1 MLKKTKNVN
10 LILMLFVITIF
21 QLTCLF
27 TLVSKAADEHKMGII
42 LTFGIYIL
50 VEYIYFIGTRLVLK
64 RKGFEVELIAFLL
77 TSIGLSI
84 TASVYP
90 DKALKQL
97 VAVLIGI
104 FGFIFL
110 QRLLRDLKRVSFL
123 RVPAAIG
130 AVGLLAFTL
139 VFASFTNGAKNWLYI
154 GGISIQPSEL
164 VKVVFI
170 FVGAASLEKL
180 QSNKSLTK
188 FIIFAFACVGA
199 LFLMYDFGTALIFFF
214 TFIVISFMRSGDIR
228 TLVLVCTVALMGGLI
243 VLMFRP
249 YVANRF
255 AAFGHVW
262 EYFDTSG
269 YQQTRTM
276 IYSASGGLFGVGLG
290 NGELRDIFAA
300 TEDLVFGVVC
310 EEFGMIMAGAILL
323 SYVALLVYSIRHSK
337 YARSSFYAIC
347 ACAASSLMLF
357 QASLNVFGV
366 NDILPLTGVTLPFI
380 SRGGSSMISSW
391 ALFALIKS
399 VNFNIGDITPYRRKK
414 NKSKHKGVVV

>member
-1 MLKKTKNVN
+1 MQKIKQRNVN
-10 LILMLFVITIF
+10 PYIMLFIITLFQLICFVTLVTSVDEQYRSGILM
-21 QLTCLF
+21 
-27 TLVSKAADEHKMGII
+27 
-42 LTFGIYIL
+42 TFGGYLL
-50 VEYIYFIGTRLVLK
+50 VEYAYFIGARLILK
-64 RKGFEVELIAFLL
+64 RRGFEVELIAFLL

-90 DKALKQL
+90 DGIVKQF

-104 FGFIFL
+104 GGFILL
-110 QRLLRDLKRVSFL
+110 QWFMRDLKLCIAV
-123 RVPAAIG
+123 RVPV
-130 AVGLLAFTL
+130 AVIAFGLLAATL
-139 VFASFTNGAKNWLYI
+139 VLAKVTNGAKNWIYI
-154 GGISIQPSEL
+154 GGISVQPSEL
-164 VKVVFI
+164 VKVAFI
-170 FVGAASLEKL
+170 FVGAASLERL
-180 QSNKSLTK
+180 QSNRSLTK

-228 TLVLVCTVALMGGLI
+228 TIVLVCTVALMGGLL
-243 VLMFRP
+243 VLIFRP

-255 AAFGHVW
+255 AAYGHVW

-290 NGELRDIFAA
+290 NGKLRHIFAA

-347 ACAASSLMLF
+347 ACAASALMLF

-380 SRGGSSMISSW
+380 SRGGSSIISCW
-391 ALFALIKS
+391 MLLAFIKA
-399 VNFNIGDITPYRRKK
+399 VDRNTYQYG
-414 NKSKHKGVVV
+414 GVRQ

>member
-10 LILMLFVITIF
+10 LVIMLFVITLF

-27 TLVSKAADEHKMGII
+27 TLISKSAEEFKTSII

-50 VEYIYFIGTRLVLK
+50 VEYAYFIGARLVLK

-90 DKALKQL
+90 DKAIKQL

-104 FGFIFL
+104 SGFIFL
-110 QRLLRDLKRVSFL
+110 QWLLRDLKRVMAL
-123 RVPAAIG
+123 RIPAAIIG
-130 AVGLLAFTL
+130 VAVLMFTL
-139 VFASFTNGAKNWLYI
+139 AFASFTNGAKNWLYI
-154 GGISIQPSEL
+154 GGVSIQPSEI
-164 VKVVFI
+164 VKAIFI
-170 FVGAASLEKL
+170 FVGAATLEKL

-188 FIIFAFACVGA
+188 YIIFAFACVGC
-199 LFLMYDFGTALIFFF
+199 LFLMSDFGTALIFFF

-228 TLVLVCTVALMGGLI
+228 TLFLVCTVVLMGGLL

-255 AAFGHVW
+255 AAYGHVW

-290 NGELRDIFAA
+290 NGKLRDIFAA

-323 SYVALLVYSIRHSK
+323 SYVALLIYSIRHSK
-337 YARSSFYAIC
+337 YARSSFYAIA
-347 ACAASSLMLF
+347 ACAAAALMLF
-357 QASLNVFGV
+357 QAALNVFGV
-366 NDILPLTGVTLPFI
+366 NDILPMTGVTLPFI
-380 SRGGSSMISSW
+380 SRGGSSVIACW
-391 ALFALIKS
+391 LLLAFIKAVDRS
-399 VNFNIGDITPYRRKK
+399 TYRFG
-414 NKSKHKGVVV
+414 GVRQ

>member
-10 LILMLFVITIF
+10 LVIMLFVITLF

-27 TLVSKAADEHKMGII
+27 TLISKSAEEFRTSII

-50 VEYIYFIGTRLVLK
+50 VEYAYFIGARLVLK
-64 RKGFEVELIAFLL
+64 RRGFEVELIAFLL

-90 DKALKQL
+90 DKAIKQL
-97 VAVLIGI
+97 IAVLIGI
-104 FGFIFL
+104 AGFIFL
-110 QRLLRDLKRVSFL
+110 QWLLRDLKRVMAL
-123 RVPAAIG
+123 RIPAAIIG
-130 AVGLLAFTL
+130 VAVLVFTL

-154 GGISIQPSEL
+154 GGISIQPSEI
-164 VKVVFI
+164 VKAIFI
-170 FVGAASLEKL
+170 FVGAATLEKL

-188 FIIFAFACVGA
+188 YIIFAFACVGS
-199 LFLMYDFGTALIFFF
+199 LFLMSDFGTALIFFF

-228 TLVLVCTVALMGGLI
+228 TLFLVCTVVLMGGLL

-255 AAFGHVW
+255 AAYGHVW

-269 YQQTRTM
+269 YQQTRAM

-290 NGELRDIFAA
+290 NGKLRDIFAA

-337 YARSSFYAIC
+337 FARSSFYAIA
-347 ACAASSLMLF
+347 ACAAAALMLF
-357 QASLNVFGV
+357 QAALNVFGV
-366 NDILPLTGVTLPFI
+366 NDILPMTGVTLPFI
-380 SRGGSSMISSW
+380 SRGGSSVIACW
-391 ALFALIKS
+391 LLLAFIKAVDRS
-399 VNFNIGDITPYRRKK
+399 TYRFG
-414 NKSKHKGVVV
+414 GVRQ

>member
-10 LILMLFVITIF
+10 LILMLFVITLF

-27 TLVSKAADEHKMGII
+27 TLISKAADEFKMGII

-50 VEYIYFIGTRLVLK
+50 VEYIYFVGARLVLK

-104 FGFIFL
+104 GGFVFL
-110 QRLLRDLKRVSFL
+110 QWLLRDLKRVSVL
-123 RVPAAIG
+123 RVPIG
-130 AVGLLAFTL
+130 IAAVGLLAFTL
-139 VFASFTNGAKNWLYI
+139 VFATVTNGAKNWIYI

-164 VKVVFI
+164 VKVAFI
-170 FVGAASLEKL
+170 FVGAATLEKL

-255 AAFGHVW
+255 AAYGHVW

-276 IYSASGGLFGVGLG
+276 IYSASGGLFGIGLG
-290 NGELRDIFAA
+290 NGELRHIFAA

-347 ACAASSLMLF
+347 ASAASSLMLF

-380 SRGGSSMISSW
+380 SRGGSSVICCWMLLAFVKAVDRS
-391 ALFALIKS
+391 
-399 VNFNIGDITPYRRKK
+399 TYRYG
-414 NKSKHKGVVV
+414 GVRQ

>member
-1 MLKKTKNVN
+1 MQTIKQRNVN
-10 LILMLFVITIF
+10 PYIMLFIITLF
-21 QLTCLF
+21 QLICLL
-27 TLVSKAADEHKMGII
+27 TLITSVDEQYRANVLI
-42 LTFGIYIL
+42 TFGGYL
-50 VEYIYFIGTRLVLK
+50 MVEYAYFIGARLVLG
-64 RKGFEVELIAFLL
+64 RRGFEVELIAFLL

-90 DKALKQL
+90 DGIIKQFI
-97 VAVLIGI
+97 AVLVGIG
-104 FGFIFL
+104 GFVVL
-110 QRLLRDLKRVSFL
+110 QWFLRDLKFCN
-123 RVPAAIG
+123 G
-130 AVGLLAFTL
+130 ARIPVAVLAMGLLVFTL
-139 VFASFTNGAKNWLYI
+139 VFAKATNGAKNWIYI

-164 VKVVFI
+164 VKVAFI
-170 FVGAASLEKL
+170 FVGAATLEKL

-188 FIIFAFACVGA
+188 FVIFAFGCVGA

-214 TFIVISFMRSGDIR
+214 TFIVIAFMRSGDIR
-228 TLVLVCTVALMGGLI
+228 TIVLVCTVALMGGLL

-255 AAFGHVW
+255 AAYGHVW

-290 NGELRDIFAA
+290 NGKLRDIFAA

-347 ACAASSLMLF
+347 ACAAASLMLF
-357 QASLNVFGV
+357 QAALNVFGV

-380 SRGGSSMISSW
+380 SRGGSSIISCW
-391 ALFALIKS
+391 MLLAFIKAVDRS
-399 VNFNIGDITPYRRKK
+399 TYRYG
-414 NKSKHKGVVV
+414 GVRQ

>member
-1 MLKKTKNVN
+1 MQKIKQRNVN
-10 LILMLFVITIF
+10 PYIMLFIITLFQLICFVTLVTSVDEQYRSGILM
-21 QLTCLF
+21 
-27 TLVSKAADEHKMGII
+27 
-42 LTFGIYIL
+42 TFGGYLL
-50 VEYIYFIGTRLVLK
+50 VEYAYFIGARLILK
-64 RKGFEVELIAFLL
+64 RRGFEVELIAFLL

-90 DKALKQL
+90 DGIVKQF

-104 FGFIFL
+104 GGFILL
-110 QRLLRDLKRVSFL
+110 QWFMRDLKLCIAV
-123 RVPAAIG
+123 RVPV
-130 AVGLLAFTL
+130 AVIAFGLLAATL
-139 VFASFTNGAKNWLYI
+139 VLAKVTNGAKNWIYI
-154 GGISIQPSEL
+154 GGISVQPSEL
-164 VKVVFI
+164 VKVAFI
-170 FVGAASLEKL
+170 FVGAASLERL
-180 QSNKSLTK
+180 QSNRSLTK

-228 TLVLVCTVALMGGLI
+228 TIVLVCTVALMGGLL
-243 VLMFRP
+243 VLIFRP

-255 AAFGHVW
+255 AAYGHVW

-380 SRGGSSMISSW
+380 SRGGSSVICCWMLL
-391 ALFALIKS
+391 AFIKAVDRS
-399 VNFNIGDITPYRRKK
+399 TYRYG
-414 NKSKHKGVVV
+414 GVRQ

>member
-10 LILMLFVITIF
+10 LVIMLFVITLF

-27 TLVSKAADEHKMGII
+27 TLISKSAEEFKPSII

-50 VEYIYFIGTRLVLK
+50 VEYAYFIGARLVLK

-90 DKALKQL
+90 DKAIKQL

-104 FGFIFL
+104 AGFIFL
-110 QRLLRDLKRVSFL
+110 QWLLRDLKRVMVL
-123 RVPAAIG
+123 RIPAAIIG
-130 AVGLLAFTL
+130 VAVLMLTLA
-139 VFASFTNGAKNWLYI
+139 FASFTNGAKNWLYI
-154 GGISIQPSEL
+154 GGISIQPSEF
-164 VKVVFI
+164 VKAIFI
-170 FVGAASLEKL
+170 FVGAATLEKL

-188 FIIFAFACVGA
+188 YIIFAFACVGC
-199 LFLMYDFGTALIFFF
+199 LFLMSDFGTALIFFF

-228 TLVLVCTVALMGGLI
+228 TLFLVCTVVLMGGLL
-243 VLMFRP
+243 VLIFRP

-255 AAFGHVW
+255 AAYGHVW

-290 NGELRDIFAA
+290 NGKLRNVFAA
-300 TEDLVFGVVC
+300 TEDLVFGVIC

-337 YARSSFYAIC
+337 YARSSFYAIA
-347 ACAASSLMLF
+347 ACAAAALMLF
-357 QASLNVFGV
+357 QSALNVFGV
-366 NDILPLTGVTLPFI
+366 NDILPTTGVTLPFI
-380 SRGGSSMISSW
+380 SRGGSSVIACW
-391 ALFALIKS
+391 LLLAFIKAVDRS
-399 VNFNIGDITPYRRKK
+399 TYRFG
-414 NKSKHKGVVV
+414 GVRQ

>member
-10 LILMLFVITIF
+10 LILMLFVITLF

-27 TLVSKAADEHKMGII
+27 TLIGKASSEHKMGII

-50 VEYIYFIGTRLVLK
+50 VEYIYFIGARLLLK

-84 TASVYP
+84 TTSVYP

-104 FGFIFL
+104 FGFVFL
-110 QRLLRDLKRVSFL
+110 QWLLRDLKRVSFL
-123 RVPAAIG
+123 RIPVAIG

-139 VFASFTNGAKNWLYI
+139 VFATVTNGAKNWLYI
-154 GGISIQPSEL
+154 GGLSIQPSEL
-164 VKVVFI
+164 VKVAFI

-255 AAFGHVW
+255 AAYGHVW

-380 SRGGSSMISSW
+380 SRGGSSVICCWMLL
-391 ALFALIKS
+391 AFIKAVDRS
-399 VNFNIGDITPYRRKK
+399 TYRYG
-414 NKSKHKGVVV
+414 GVRQ